1 MLFTSS
7 FSDNE
12 IVDYINET
20 AAYIKAQREQ
30 FAPLAQPLTPE
41 ERAAFKPFFTEA
53 ILNTTLFYLK
63 TDGPVESPA
72 FISELNDRGVP
83 FTLERLKAITFM
95 DVVVA
100 YEKVPAQVQF
110 HELVHAVQYQKLG
123 LKQFANK
130 YLRGLLVKGTYERI
144 PLEANARLLDEAFF
158 KNPSQVFS
166 VEQDV
171 QRWINENKF

>member
-7 FSDNE
+7 FSENE
-12 IVDYINET
+12 IVHYVNET

-30 FAPLAQPLTPE
+30 FAPKAQPL
-41 ERAAFKPFFTEA
+41 AFAEQGAFRPFFTEA

-63 TDGPVESPA
+63 TDGPVQTPD

-100 YEKVPAQVQF
+100 YEQVPAQVRF
-110 HELVHAVQYQKLG
+110 HELVHAVQYQKMG

-144 PLEANARLLDEAFF
+144 PLEANARQLDEAFS
-158 KNPSQVFS
+158 KNPSQAFS
-166 VEQDV
+166 VDQEV